1 MTTTITGNQELTCPW
16 TGAGG
21 LRKASGFHHLLG
33 RTLDT
38 AVAAEDAVVPVTR
51 QIHRMTA
58 GALEAIA
65 GSGGGDGGG
74 AFETTN
80 RASKDTVILNAR
92 HVILIPTFG

>member
-1 MTTTITGNQELTCPW
+1 MAITGEHGMDLPLER
-16 TGAGG
+16 GRR

-33 RTLDT
+33 GTFDT
-38 AVAAEDAVVPVTR
+38 AIAAKNAVVPLTR
-51 QIHRMTA
+51 QIDRMTA
-58 GALEAIA
+58 GACEAIA

-92 HVILIPTFG
+92 HVILIPTDG